1 MLPFELGDASF
12 LGNFSQLAPGFVTL
26 RFETEG
32 VAFAVARR
40 GVLVR
45 LRGVVWQSWIR
56 CRRRGRVP
64 LDEPEK
70 IKEIVR
76 NRKKSGEN
84 RKRS

>member
-32 VAFAVARR
+32 VALAVARR

-56 CRRRGRVP
+56 CRRRGRVL

-76 NRKKSGEN
+76 NRKKYGEN

>member
-1 MLPFELGDASF
+1 L
-12 LGNFSQLAPGFVTL
+12 
-26 RFETEG
+26 ETEG
-32 VAFAVARR
+32 VALAVARR

-45 LRGVVWQSWIR
+45 LRGVVWQSWIHGR
-56 CRRRGRVP
+56 CRGRVP

-76 NRKKSGEN
+76 NRKISEEN